1 MYELKNLWRGQ
12 ISPGERFINEDSPYW
27 KASRKHTDALNAFF
41 AMISPEARKQYE
53 QTEQLTLEM
62 LRIDTEEAFIQG
74 FRLGARLIL
83 DVLTEYRGSFC
94 SLAEKQQIE
103 K

>member
-1 MYELKNLWRGQ
+1 MYELRNLWRGQ
-12 ISPGERFINEDSPYW
+12 ISPSERFINEDSPYC
-27 KASRKHTDALNAFF
+27 KASKKHTDALNTFL
-41 AMISPEARKQYE
+41 AMISSEAREQYE
-53 QTEQLTLEM
+53 HTEQLALEM

-83 DVLTEYRGSFC
+83 DVLTEYRGSFY
-94 SLAEKQQIE
+94 SLAEMKQIE

>member
-1 MYELKNLWRGQ
+1 MYELRKLWRGQ
-12 ISPGERFINEDSPYW
+12 ISPSERFINEGSPYW
-27 KASRKHTDALNAFF
+27 KVSRKHTNAMNAFLG
-41 AMISPEARKQYE
+41 MISPEARKLYE
-53 QTEQLTLEM
+53 EAEQLALEM

-74 FRLGARLIL
+74 FRLSARLIL
-83 DVLTEYRGSFC
+83 DVLTDYQGSFY

>member
-1 MYELKNLWRGQ
+1 
-12 ISPGERFINEDSPYW
+12 
-27 KASRKHTDALNAFF
+27 
-41 AMISPEARKQYE
+41 MISPEARKQHE
-53 QTEQLTLEM
+53 EVEELSLEM
-62 LRIDTEEAFIQG
+62 LRIDTEEAFTQG

-83 DVLTEYRGSFC
+83 DAVTDYKGSFC

>member
-1 MYELKNLWRGQ
+1 MHELRKLWRGQ
-12 ISPGERFINEDSPYW
+12 ISPSERFINEDSPYW
-27 KASRKHTDALNAFF
+27 IASRKHTDALNTFL
-41 AMISPEARKQYE
+41 AMISPDARQQYE
-53 QTEQLTLEM
+53 ETEKLSLEM
-62 LRIDTEEAFIQG
+62 LRIDTEDAFIQG

-94 SLAEKQQIE
+94 SLAKKQQIE

>member
-1 MYELKNLWRGQ
+1 MYELRKLWRGQ
-12 ISPGERFINEDSPYW
+12 ISPGERFINEGSAYW
-27 KASRKHTDALNAFF
+27 EASRKHTVALNAFL

-53 QTEQLTLEM
+53 QTEKLALEM

-83 DVLTEYRGSFC
+83 DVLTDHRGSFC
-94 SLAEKQQIE
+94 SLAEKQEIE